1 MCTQC
6 NVVFTISVQIDNN
19 DAVLRVP
26 REWADELKRIAKAE
40 DPKKKWSA
48 KARQVLR
55 GYLDMRAANADL
67 MGKAAQPQTGGC

>member
-1 MCTQC
+1 M
-6 NVVFTISVQIDNN
+6 VFTISAQTDYN

-26 REWADELKRIAKAE
+26 REWADELKVIAKAE

-55 GYLDMRAANADL
+55 GYLDMRAANVEL
-67 MGKAAQPQTGGC
+67 VEKAAQAEAN